1 VDVDVDVDVDGYF
14 EVYLGGRSSYEGKF
28 KNSPVILSV
37 ALTFTIAPGV
47 ELVKVLSGTMIISS

>member
-1 VDVDVDVDVDGYF
+1 MDVDGDF
-14 EVYLGGRSSYEGKF
+14 EVYVGGRSSYEGKF

-37 ALTFTIAPGV
+37 ALTFTTAPGV